1 MNNSTTLDNHQT
13 RGHLACIFTIII
25 WGTTFISTK
34 VLLRSFSPVE
44 ILFIRFIIGY
54 IALWIAY
61 PKRLHIT
68 NKKKEIYFAAAGL
81 CGVTLYYLFENIAL
95 TYTLA
100 SNVGVVV
107 SIAPFF
113 TAILG
118 FLLLKEEKPHIRFF
132 IGFGIALAGICLISF
147 KSETSFAI
155 NPLGDLLAIGAAI
168 LWAFYSIITKKLS
181 SFEYNMIQTTRRI
194 FFYGI
199 LFMIPFL
206 FIMDFHIT
214 LEPFMNWTNVLNF
227 IFLGISACALC
238 FVTWNYAVRHLG
250 TVKTSV
256 YIYGVPVITA
266 ITSALILHEAITLVT
281 ISGIVLTLV
290 GLFLSEKRSE

>member
-1 MNNSTTLDNHQT
+1 MNTNITLDNHKT
-13 RGHLACIFTIII
+13 RGHLACIFTIIV

-44 ILFIRFIIGY
+44 ILFIRFVIGY

-61 PKRLHIT
+61 PKQLRIT
-68 NKKKEIYFAAAGL
+68 NKKQEIFFAAAGL

-118 FLLLKEEKPHIRFF
+118 FLIHKEEKLHLRFF
-132 IGFGIALAGICLISF
+132 VGFGIALAGICLISF
-147 KSETSFAI
+147 NSETSFAI

-168 LWAFYSIITKKLS
+168 LWAFYSIITRKLS
-181 SFEYNMIQTTRRI
+181 SFGYNMIQTTRRI

-206 FIMDFHIT
+206 FIMDFHVS
-214 LEPFMNWTNVLNF
+214 LEPFMDLTNVLNF
-227 IFLGISACALC
+227 IFLGIGACALC

-256 YIYGVPVITA
+256 YIYGVPVITT
-266 ITSALILHEAITLVT
+266 ITSALILHEEITVVT
-281 ISGIVLTLV
+281 AELKS
-290 GLFLSEKRSE
+290 

>member
-1 MNNSTTLDNHQT
+1 MNTNITLDSHKT
-13 RGHLACIFTIII
+13 RGHLACIFTIIV

-34 VLLRSFSPVE
+34 VLLRNFSPVE

-54 IALWIAY
+54 TALWVAY
-61 PKRLHIT
+61 PKHLRIT
-68 NKKKEIYFAAAGL
+68 DKKQEIYFAAAGL

-147 KSETSFAI
+147 NSETEFSI

-168 LWAFYSIITKKLS
+168 LWAFYSILTKKLS

-199 LFMIPFL
+199 LFMFPFL

-214 LEPFMNWTNVLNF
+214 PEPFMNYTNVLNF
-227 IFLGISACALC
+227 IFLGIGACALC

-281 ISGIVLTLV
+281 ISGIVLTLI
-290 GLFLSEKRSE
+290 GLFLSEKRN